1 MTDVLPPSVP
11 DLDDAWIAARWSHLA
26 GVLPDLPVRSRTRRR
41 VLAASGA
48 VGVSGVAAAI
58 GLFGIGSTPA
68 FAGWTSA
75 PTAPAAGQTA
85 SAEAACQNTLAA
97 ASQGQPLKPGV
108 GAVSAASPQLV
119 DTRGPF
125 TVLLLTG
132 TNDAIVCI
140 TGPSFAS
147 IGGTSS
153 VATAAP
159 GSISLGRVS
168 FTARQRQAYT
178 LAEGTVG
185 AGVTGVTLELSDGSQ
200 VVTTTSNGEFA
211 AWWPGSIG
219 IASAQVTSV
228 NGTVTQPLNV
238 SGPQGGTSLTK

>member
-1 MTDVLPPSVP
+1 MTDLMPPNVP
-11 DLDDAWIAARWSHLA
+11 DLDDEWIATRWSHLA
-26 GVLPDLPVRSRTRRR
+26 GVLADLPVRSRTRRR

-48 VGVSGVAAAI
+48 VGASGVAAAI
-58 GLFGIGSTPA
+58 GLVGIGSTPA

-85 SAEAACQNTLAA
+85 AAETGCQNTLSAA
-97 ASQGQPLKPGV
+97 NPGQSSKPGV
-108 GAVSAASPQLV
+108 GAVSANSPQLV

-125 TVLLLTG
+125 TFLLLMG
-132 TNDAIVCI
+132 TNDAILRLS
-140 TGPSFAS
+140 GPSFTS

-153 VATAAP
+153 FDAAAP

-168 FTARQRQAYT
+168 FTARERQAYT
-178 LAEGTVG
+178 LAEGAVG

-200 VVTTTSNGEFA
+200 VVTTTSNGAFG

-228 NGTVTQPLNV
+228 SGTARQPLNV
-238 SGPQGGTSLTK
+238 SGPQGGSSPTK